1 MAVKIPGLKPVIV
14 TPATLYIL
22 SDGGQYETF
31 RFNVHFKRLTR
42 DKLDGLAK
50 TFMEG
55 EIKLPDVLD
64 QIVTGWDGLKDEN
77 GMEVPY
83 SPKERRAADDDF
95 PGLEQAMMVSW
106 FDHMFVTQR
115 QAAEKNSAA
124 PSATGSAQTAQ
135 TATSSTTV

>member
-1 MAVKIPGLKPVIV
+1 
-14 TPATLYIL
+14 
-22 SDGGQYETF
+22 
-31 RFNVHFKRLTR
+31 
-42 DKLDGLAK
+42 
-50 TFMEG
+50 MEG

-64 QIVTGWDGLKDEN
+64 QVVTGWDGLKDEN

-95 PGLEQAMMVSW
+95 PGLEQAMMVAW